1 MQEITHNLLIRER
14 ENTQKLINSILESE
28 QGYIFTNDYSF
39 FKKGKGSNKDG
50 DLGPDA

>member
-39 FKKGKGSNKDG
+39 FSKKGKASNKDG
-50 DLGPDA
+50 DMDPD